1 MKSLLIIL
9 NPFKKNAFNP
19 TKQVSFVASCEG
31 RQPLG
36 WQERWA
42 ERKRW
47 ETGRERE
54 RVLGRRE
61 EASQTDCL
69 AAPGSPALSVIWFP
83 GQRLS
88 SLMNIGPVS
97 HLPHKRKGSCFHSAG
112 LESLFQESIL
122 PTPDCKPVSMQRS
135 YVHKYYLFFLFFF
148 FWSFISLPERLET
161 PSHSSVCCSV
171 ITEQRDE
178 DHSALCI
185 CEKRCTFPP
194 GFGRLQFSLW
204 MKVRCCFVFMLY
216 EMNGSAHAASHD
228 IPATVR
234 VTKVKSQDAVWSLIT
249 STHMFY
255 LFCMCPSPEF
265 CPQMYKLHS
274 E

>member
-1 MKSLLIIL
+1 M
-9 NPFKKNAFNP
+9 N
-19 TKQVSFVASCEG
+19 FVASCER
-31 RQPLG
+31 RQPLR

-88 SLMNIGPVS
+88 SLMNIGAVS

-135 YVHKYYLFFLFFF
+135 YVHKYYPFSLFFF
-148 FWSFISLPERLET
+148 CSFISLPERLET
-161 PSHSSVCCSV
+161 PSHSNVCGSG
-171 ITEQRDE
+171 IAEQWDQ
-178 DHSALCI
+178 DYSALCI
-185 CEKRCTFPP
+185 CEKRRTFPP
-194 GFGRLQFSLW
+194 F
-204 MKVRCCFVFMLY
+204 
-216 EMNGSAHAASHD
+216 
-228 IPATVR
+228 
-234 VTKVKSQDAVWSLIT
+234 
-249 STHMFY
+249 
-255 LFCMCPSPEF
+255 
-265 CPQMYKLHS
+265 
-274 E
+274 